1 MMGRLGPDI
10 YPPQDAM
17 TASHTSNGQVDL
29 SHEIELTPAFH
40 DLDPMDIVW
49 HGNYVKYLEIARNAL
64 MAKYNYDYLQMRAS
78 GYAWPIVD
86 LRLKYI
92 GSARYGQ
99 HLQIRAQIV
108 EWENRLKIDYL
119 IYCVESGAKLHKAS
133 SVQVAVDISTGEM
146 CWVCPP
152 ILTERLGIRRADP

>member
-1 MMGRLGPDI
+1 
-10 YPPQDAM
+10 M
-17 TASHTSNGQVDL
+17 TMTERTLRTGHSNL
-29 SHEIELTPAFH
+29 IHEIELTPAFH

-86 LRLKYI
+86 MRLKYI

-99 HLQIRAQIV
+99 PLKIRAEIV

-119 IYCVESGAKLHKAS
+119 IFCGDTGAKLHKAS
-133 SVQVAVDISTGEM
+133 SVQVAVDINTGEM

-152 ILTERLGIRRADP
+152 ILAERLGI

>member
-1 MMGRLGPDI
+1 MPGNGSPILT
-10 YPPQDAM
+10 DA
-17 TASHTSNGQVDL
+17 TASTPDL

-64 MAKYNYDYLQMRAS
+64 MAKFNYDYPDMRES

-86 LRLKYI
+86 MRMKYVAPI
-92 GSARYGQ
+92 RYGQ
-99 HLQIRAQIV
+99 RIVVRATIV
-108 EWENRLKIDYL
+108 EWENRLRIDYL
-119 IYCVESGAKLHKAS
+119 VRCASTGARLHKAS
-133 SVQVAVDISTGEM
+133 SIQVALSIATREM

-152 ILTERLGIRRADP
+152 VLFERLGVEGPKAS